1 MGTRRRRVSVIYFIS
16 KLVKWDDLPME
27 IISNPTQVEIK
38 KAAQALKEGHL
49 VAFPTETVYGLG
61 ADATNEKAVSRVYSV
76 KARPTDHPLI
86 VHISSINQLDKW
98 AIDIPEYAIR
108 LAKEFCPGPM
118 TLILK
123 KSELAKD
130 FITGG
135 QESVGLR
142 IPDQQIA
149 LKLLEEFEGLGGLGM
164 AAPSANRFGSISPT
178 TASAVEI
185 ELSSFLGSED
195 LILEGG
201 QCTIGV
207 ESSIIDCTKAT
218 PVVLRPGAV
227 SIEMI
232 ERVTGFESLRNLI
245 ESNVKTSGLLESH
258 YAPNAKVSL
267 GVHTEPGDGFLAL
280 AEIPSP
286 IGTVRLASPKS
297 IEEYAQVL
305 YSALRLGDQFGLKN
319 IVVVEPIGEGLAV
332 AIRDRLKKAASGKT
346 SRH

>member
-16 KLVKWDDLPME
+16 KLVKWDDLRME
-27 IISNPTQVEIK
+27 IISNPTQEEIK
-38 KAAQALKEGHL
+38 KAAQSLKEGHL

-61 ADATNEKAVSRVYSV
+61 ADATNENAVSRVYSV
-76 KARPTDHPLI
+76 KGRPKDHPLI
-86 VHISSINQLDKW
+86 VHISSAKQLIKW
-98 AIDIPEYAIR
+98 ALDIPDYAAK
-108 LAKEFCPGPM
+108 LANEFWPGPM

-123 KSELAKD
+123 KSELAKE

-149 LKLLEEFEGLGGLGM
+149 LKLLEEFEGLGGFGI

-195 LILEGG
+195 FILDGG

-207 ESSIIDCTKAT
+207 ESSIIDCTKST

-227 SIEMI
+227 SVEMI
-232 ERVTGFESLRNLI
+232 ESITGFKSPLNSI
-245 ESNVKTSGLLESH
+245 NSDVKTSGLLESH
-258 YAPNAKVSL
+258 YAPKAQVSL
-267 GVHTEPGDGFLAL
+267 GMRTEPGDGFLAF
-280 AEIPSP
+280 ADIPTP

-297 IEEYAQVL
+297 NEEFAQVL
-305 YSALRLGDQFGLKN
+305 YSALRLGDQFGLKH
-319 IVVVEPIGEGLAV
+319 IVVVEPKGEGLAL
-332 AIRDRLKKAASGKT
+332 AIRDRLNKAASGKT

>member
-1 MGTRRRRVSVIYFIS
+1 MKSGRS
-16 KLVKWDDLPME
+16 KLDKWDDLRMQVFT
-27 IISNPTQVEIK
+27 NPTQSEIK
-38 KAAQALKEGHL
+38 MAAKALKEGHL

-61 ADATNEKAVSRVYSV
+61 ADAINEKAASRVYSV
-76 KARPTDHPLI
+76 KGRPIDHPLI
-86 VHISSINQLDKW
+86 VHISSAKQLIKW
-98 AIDIPEYAIR
+98 AIDIPDYATK
-108 LAKEFCPGPM
+108 LANEFWPGPM

-123 KSELAKD
+123 KSELAKE

-149 LKLLEEFEGLGGLGM
+149 LKLLEEFEGLGGLGI

-185 ELSSFLGSED
+185 ELRSFLGSED
-195 LILEGG
+195 LILDGG

-232 ERVTGFESLRNLI
+232 ERVTGFERFLNSI
-245 ESNVKTSGLLESH
+245 MSEIKTSGLLESH
-258 YAPNAKVSL
+258 YAPKAQVSL
-267 GVHTEPGDGFLAL
+267 GMRTKPGDGFLAL
-280 AEIPSP
+280 AEIPTP
-286 IGTVRLASPKS
+286 VGTVRLASPKS
-297 IEEYAQVL
+297 NEEYAQVL

-319 IVVVEPIGEGLAV
+319 IVVVEPTGDGLAV
-332 AIRDRLKKAASGKT
+332 AIRDRLNKAASGKT
-346 SRH
+346 SRHKALDF